1 MSLIPLQHKAA
12 GHEGPMQSIDGSLF
26 IKPTTNQEIE
36 FYNKTQIKRMNL
48 NNINFGDSLFDWMP
62 EYVGVLYPGA
72 SDDLIRETNC
82 KIDENLLNKAT
93 DTLEIEGN
101 NKQYLVLNNC
111 LYGFKNP
118 SIMDIKL
125 GSILYDSNANNEKI
139 KRMINVSKNTTSGS
153 LNFRIAGMIIKNDF
167 NDKLPNDFKDF
178 KLKDVCNSNIEKGY
192 LTFDKYFGRKLT
204 KDNIADGL
212 KIYFRY
218 NKLPK
223 KIQDKIIQ
231 NFYVRLQMLY
241 NCLLEEEIR
250 VISGSLFFVYEN
262 DLSRWEQRDYKD
274 EIISPMFAS
283 DEEDEDGDEEGEV
296 QGEEIDTPLSTL
308 KFIDFAHAK
317 YTPGKGYDE
326 EIILGIE
333 NLFKIIE
340 TL

>member
-1 MSLIPLQHKAA
+1 MIPLHHKAA
-12 GHEGPMQSIDGSLF
+12 GHEGPMQSVDGSLF

-48 NNINFGDSLFDWMP
+48 KNLNCGDSLFDWMP
-62 EYVGVLYPGA
+62 EYVGILYPGA
-72 SDDLIRETNC
+72 SNDLIRETNC
-82 KIDENLLNKAT
+82 KIDQQLINKAT
-93 DTLEIEGN
+93 DTLEIEGD

-111 LYGFKNP
+111 LYGFKKP

-139 KRMINVSKNTTSGS
+139 KRMENVSKNTTSGS

-167 NDKLPNDFKDF
+167 NNKLPNDLKNL
-178 KLKDVCNSNIEKGY
+178 KMKDVCHSNFERGY

-204 KDNIADGL
+204 RDNIADGL
-212 KIYFRY
+212 KIFFRY

-223 KIQDKIIQ
+223 NIQDIIIR
-231 NFYVRLQMLY
+231 NFHVRLQMLY
-241 NCLLEEEIR
+241 NCLLDEEIR

-262 DLSRWEQRDYKD
+262 DLSRWEKKEFND
-274 EIISPMFAS
+274 EIILPMLTS
-283 DEEDEDGDEEGEV
+283 EEDEEEEEEDEEDEEEMN
-296 QGEEIDTPLSTL
+296 TTLSSL

-326 EIILGIE
+326 EILLGIE
-333 NLFKIIE
+333 NLFNILE